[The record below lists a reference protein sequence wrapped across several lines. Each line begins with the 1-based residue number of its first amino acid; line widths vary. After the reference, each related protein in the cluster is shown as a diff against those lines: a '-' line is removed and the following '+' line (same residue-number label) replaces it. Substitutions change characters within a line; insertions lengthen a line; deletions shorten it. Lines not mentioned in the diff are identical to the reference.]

1 MTSPFGSDV
10 HSGLSYQIGEIS
22 AILASGSPRMA
33 EILFD
38 RYRALPEGVRPEFVA
53 ALIGEL
59 LVERAQRE
67 ARR

>member
-1 MTSPFGSDV
+1 
-10 HSGLSYQIGEIS
+10 
-22 AILASGSPRMA
+22 MA